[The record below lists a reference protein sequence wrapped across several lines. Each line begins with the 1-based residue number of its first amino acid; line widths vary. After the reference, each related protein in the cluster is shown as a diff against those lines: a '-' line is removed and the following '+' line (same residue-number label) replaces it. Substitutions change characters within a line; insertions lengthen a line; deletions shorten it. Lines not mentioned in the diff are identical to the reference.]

1 MGVADRMKD
10 REKEINQ
17 KKTSEENLR
26 DTFNDSAKTL
36 IMQFMAEVKSGSI
49 QIDDVA
55 DLSRLFQIYSQVN
68 DLNELG
74 SGQGS
79 LPQLS
84 PGQRKI
90 MNESME
96 TKTRENND
104 GEEEEVVSLE
114 SLENMADEQIDEML
128 KSREVEMNKENEE
141 SFE

>member
-10 REKEINQ
+10 REKEINR

-79 LPQLS
+79 FPQLS
-84 PGQRKI
+84 TGQRKI

-114 SLENMADEQIDEML
+114 SLEDMTDEQIDEML
-128 KSREVEMNKENEE
+128 KSREVEMNKENEA